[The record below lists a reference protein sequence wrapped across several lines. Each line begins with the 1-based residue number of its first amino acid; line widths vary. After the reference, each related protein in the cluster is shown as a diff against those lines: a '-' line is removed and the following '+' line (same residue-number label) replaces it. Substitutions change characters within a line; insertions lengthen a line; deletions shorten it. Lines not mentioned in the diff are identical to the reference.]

1 MGTLH
6 KAVCYLIGVIAAATP
21 ASVYASSAA
30 GGRVTN
36 LSVGSD
42 GTVWFSYTGTPQG
55 TLPSCAEAN
64 GLWMIDQS
72 QAGYQGLLAALLSA
86 QARGSV
92 VTIQGTGECGTHTH
106 ERIAYLVIPN

>member
-1 MGTLH
+1 
-6 KAVCYLIGVIAAATP
+6 
-21 ASVYASSAA
+21 
-30 GGRVTN
+30 
-36 LSVGSD
+36 
-42 GTVWFSYTGTPQG
+42 
-55 TLPSCAEAN
+55 
-64 GLWMIDQS
+64 MIDQS

>member
-1 MGTLH
+1 MGKFQ
-6 KAVCYLIGVIAAATP
+6 KAVCYFIGVIAAAAP
-21 ASVYASSAA
+21 ASVCASSAA
-30 GGRVTN
+30 GGKVTN

-42 GTVWFSYTGTPQG
+42 GTVWFSYTGTSQG

-86 QARGSV
+86 QARSAV
-92 VTIQGTGECGTHTH
+92 VSIQGTSECGTHTH
-106 ERIAYLVIPN
+106 ERVAYLVIPN